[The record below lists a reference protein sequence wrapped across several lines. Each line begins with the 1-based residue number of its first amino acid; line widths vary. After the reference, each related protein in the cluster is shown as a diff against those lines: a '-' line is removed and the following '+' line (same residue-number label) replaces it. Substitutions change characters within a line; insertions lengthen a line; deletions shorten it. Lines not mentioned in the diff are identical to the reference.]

1 MKAFVS
7 NIKLVS
13 AVCSTKIIDIMH
25 DIFLH
30 ENRLLWIVN
39 EEQNEGKN
47 NKITRRYGSLSR
59 SAIFPNAGFP
69 TGFRIVKRMKQR
81 TSGSR
86 KNRYHVIY
94 M

>member
-1 MKAFVS
+1 MKAIVS
-7 NIKLVS
+7 NITLAS
-13 AVCSTKIIDIMH
+13 AVTLTKIRDIMH
-25 DIFLH
+25 DISLH
-30 ENRLLWIVN
+30 ENYLLWIVN

-69 TGFRIVKRMKQR
+69 TGFQIVKRIKQ